1 MRLRHEKG
9 QGLVEYALIL
19 VLVTI
24 IVIAV
29 LMLKVPN
36 LTPIINLLVAWNRE
50 TIIVFIIVI
59 GMAFLGLRA
68 SLSFLKNSWKA
79 TEKKE
84 YPPEERQ

>member
-1 MRLRHEKG
+1 
-9 QGLVEYALIL
+9 
-19 VLVTI
+19 
-24 IVIAV
+24 
-29 LMLKVPN
+29 

-68 SLSFLKNSWKA
+68 SLRFLKNSWKA